1 MEVSN
6 PDRVVF
12 PKDGITKG
20 DVVDYYVGVADRMLP
35 FIEGRLLSVERFPRG
50 IGGQGFM
57 QKNVPDH
64 APEELIGRREVP
76 KEGGGTTV
84 YPMVDSVEGIAFF
97 ANLGVITFH
106 VPPVR
111 ADDEEHADWVIWDLD
126 PPAGSVELVRE
137 AAREMRAV
145 LETFG
150 IDTVLMTSGSK
161 GYHLRALLE
170 PTTNVDDV
178 ALVARGTAA
187 IAAVANDG
195 LLTLAFRKADR
206 GERVFVDWMRN
217 SSRSTSVV
225 PWSLR
230 PKAGAPVATPISW
243 QELGA
248 IEPDGVGLRNVQDRS
263 RKRPWSKL
271 EPIDLRPAV
280 EKVRSALDDSAI
292 ELEPFDRFRS

>member
-1 MEVSN
+1 MDVSN

-12 PKDGITKG
+12 PEDGITKG
-20 DVVDYYVGVADRMLP
+20 QVVDHYVRVADRMLP
-35 FIEGRLLSVERFPRG
+35 FVEGRLLSVERFPRG
-50 IGGQGFM
+50 IGGPGFM

-64 APEELIGRREVP
+64 APEELIARHEVP

-84 YPMVDSVEGIAFF
+84 YPMVDSAEGIAFF

-106 VPPVR
+106 VPPVK
-111 ADDEEHADWVIWDLD
+111 ADDEEHPDWVIWDLD
-126 PPAGSVELVRE
+126 PPADRVELVRE

-150 IDTVLMTSGSK
+150 IGTVLMTSGSK
-161 GYHLRALLE
+161 GYHLRAMLE
-170 PTTNVDDV
+170 PTTPVDDV
-178 ALVARGTAA
+178 ATVARGTAA
-187 IAAVANDG
+187 LGAAANED

-206 GERVFVDWMRN
+206 GDRVFVDWMRN
-217 SSRSTSVV
+217 NQRSTSVV

-230 PKAGAPVATPISW
+230 PKTGAPVATPIAW
-243 QELGA
+243 PELDE
-248 IEPDGVGLRNVQDRS
+248 IEPDGVKLSNVGNRS

-271 EPIDLRPAV
+271 QPIDLTPV
-280 EKVRSALDDSAI
+280 VDKVRSALDDFAI